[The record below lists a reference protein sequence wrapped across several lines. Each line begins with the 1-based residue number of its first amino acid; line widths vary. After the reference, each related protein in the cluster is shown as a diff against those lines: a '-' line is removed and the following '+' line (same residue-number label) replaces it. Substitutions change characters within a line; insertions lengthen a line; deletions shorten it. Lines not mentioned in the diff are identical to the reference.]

1 MTILL
6 VSKKIKKQKINFSRR
21 IIVDVFLQAVVVVG
35 AVIIGVRFG
44 SIGLGICGGGGLMI
58 LNQFF
63 GLRPTGAPVD
73 VILII
78 LAVVIAAATM
88 QAAGGIDFMVRIAE
102 RIIRANPKRIVFIAP
117 LVTWFFSFLAGTAN
131 IVQALQPVIYEVSYS
146 SRVRPER
153 SMTVSAI
160 AAQQSLV
167 ASPVAACTAALLGL
181 LGSSGSNMT
190 LGQIMMVTVP
200 STLMAVL
207 ITSCVMSFYGKELDD
222 DPEYLQRLKDGLV
235 LPPKPIEHK
244 ELPKTA
250 AWSAIIFVLGV
261 VFAVVAGF
269 FPEMRTPSTG
279 KPIALGVFLQMSM
292 LAAAFLIMILCRPQM
307 KKTLESSVL
316 RAGISAIIVIFG
328 LAWMADTF
336 ISAHKAAWIASMG
349 QYLQNYPILFA
360 VICFFASSFLASQA
374 ATVRAI
380 MPIGIALGLTPA
392 TLIGVY
398 PSVNGTSFFPASGPV
413 ISTMQF
419 DQSGTIKIGNY
430 VLNHS
435 FMVPTL
441 VATTSATL
449 IAFVFSRIV
458 F

>member
-1 MTILL
+1 M
-6 VSKKIKKQKINFSRR
+6 
-21 IIVDVFLQAVVVVG
+21 DVFLQALVVIG
-35 AVIIGVRFG
+35 AVVLGVRFG
-44 SIGLGICGGGGLMI
+44 NIGLGICGGGGLMV
-58 LNQFF
+58 LNLVF
-63 GLRPTGAPVD
+63 GLKPTGAPVD

-78 LAVVIAAATM
+78 LAVVIAASTM
-88 QAAGGIDFMVRIAE
+88 QAAGGIDCMVRIAE

-131 IVQALQPVIYEVSYS
+131 IVQALMPVIYEVSYS
-146 SRVRPER
+146 SKVRPER
-153 SMTVSAI
+153 SMTVSAV

-181 LGSSGSNMT
+181 LTSSGSTM
-190 LGQIMMVTVP
+190 QILMVTVP
-200 STLMAVL
+200 ATLCAVL
-207 ITSCVMSFYGKELDD
+207 ITSAVMSFYGKELDD
-222 DPEYLQRLKDGLV
+222 DPEYQERLKKGLV
-235 LPPKPIEHK
+235 LPPAPIEHK
-244 ELPKTA
+244 ELPRTA
-250 AWSAIIFVLGV
+250 AWSAVIFVLGV

-269 FPEMRTPSTG
+269 FPEIRTPSTG
-279 KPIALGVFLQMSM
+279 KPIGMGVFLQMSM
-292 LAAAFLIMILCRPQM
+292 LAAAFLILVICRPNM
-307 KKTLESSVL
+307 KKALESSVL

-349 QYLQNYPILFA
+349 QYLQNYPLLFA
-360 VICFFASSFLASQA
+360 IICFFASSFLASQA

-380 MPIGIALGLTPA
+380 MPIGIALGLSPA
-392 TLIGVY
+392 TIVGLY

-419 DQSGTIKIGNY
+419 DQSGTIRIGQY

-435 FMVPTL
+435 FMVPVL

-449 IAFVFSRIV
+449 IGLGLSKILL
-458 F
+458 

>member
-1 MTILL
+1 M
-6 VSKKIKKQKINFSRR
+6 
-21 IIVDVFLQAVVVVG
+21 DVFLQAVVVIG

-58 LNQFF
+58 LNQVF

-78 LAVVIAAATM
+78 LAVVTAASTM
-88 QAAGGIDFMVRIAE
+88 QAAGGIDCMVRIAE

-131 IVQALQPVIYEVSYS
+131 IVQALMPVIYEVSYAS
-146 SRVRPER
+146 KVRPER

-181 LGSSGSNMT
+181 LGSSGSSMT
-190 LGQIMMVTVP
+190 LGQIMMVTIP
-200 STLMAVL
+200 ATLCAVI
-207 ITSCVMSFYGKELDD
+207 ITSTVMSFYGKELDK
-222 DPEYLQRLKDGLV
+222 DPEYLQRVKDGLV

-269 FPEMRTPSTG
+269 FPEIRTPHTG
-279 KPIALGVFLQMSM
+279 KIIGMGTFLQMSM
-292 LAAAFLIMILCRPQM
+292 LAAAFLILVICRPQM
-307 KKTLESSVL
+307 KKALESSVL
-316 RAGISAIIVIFG
+316 RAGVSAIIVIFG

-349 QYLQNYPILFA
+349 SYLQDYPLLFA
-360 VICFFASSFLASQA
+360 VVCFFASSFLASQA

-380 MPIGIALGLTPA
+380 MPIGIALGLSPA
-392 TLIGVY
+392 TVVGLY

-419 DQSGTIKIGNY
+419 DQSGTVVIGKY

-435 FMVPTL
+435 FMVPMLT
-441 VATTSATL
+441 ATTSATL
-449 IAFVFSRIV
+449 IALALSKVLL
-458 F
+458 